1 VASLSSITLT
11 GGTPLYVAV
20 QTASGGPILPAAQLS
35 VVPQNIASAAY
46 DPNGQNWELVGLVSG
61 TGVVVVECNGYT
73 TVQIPLAVNMAS
85 LALFASQRFIPST
98 QGA

>member
-1 VASLSSITLT
+1 MASLTSVTLT

-35 VVPQNIASAAY
+35 VVPQTLASAAY
-46 DPNGQNWELVGLVSG
+46 DPNGKNWELVGLESG
-61 TGVVVVECNGYT
+61 TGLLVVECNGYT
-73 TVQIPLAVNMAS
+73 TIQIPLAVNMSS

-98 QGA
+98 QGT